1 MTRPAAPRTRGRRA
15 PLARPLRRWLADDR
29 GAAIVEF
36 AIVVPVLLVL
46 VTGIIDFA
54 RMMAV
59 AASLSAAA
67 RDGARQYAAASS
79 LDDPALRNAARDRV
93 IQAFQPMGGAALGSG
108 GSGGTVTVN
117 HDNAGNVVVTIAN
130 YRYVPITPVAKLV
143 GLGEVRFS
151 RTATF
156 RWERSQ

>member
-93 IQAFQPMGGAALGSG
+93 SQAFQPMGGAPLGG
-108 GSGGTVTVN
+108 ANGGTVTVGV
-117 HDNAGNVVVTIAN
+117 NAGNVVVTIDG